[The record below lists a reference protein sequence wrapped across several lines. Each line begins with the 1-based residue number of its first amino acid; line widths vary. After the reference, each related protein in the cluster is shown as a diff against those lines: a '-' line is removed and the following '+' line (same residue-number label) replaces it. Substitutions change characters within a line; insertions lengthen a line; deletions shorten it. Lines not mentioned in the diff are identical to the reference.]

1 MAKGREKKA
10 EKTGRLV
17 LNHSTHVQGLIP
29 VLKRL
34 VNARGIQTV
43 TPAVISRARSN
54 APKLRLKVS
63 VPIAGGFKLLARKGK
78 TVQEVFAITTLTQEE
93 LETAIAQVLGS

>member
-1 MAKGREKKA
+1 MGKAKKNEPS
-10 EKTGRLV
+10 GRLV

-29 VLKRL
+29 VLKHL
-34 VNARGIQTV
+34 VNCSGIQTV

-78 TVQEVFAITTLTQEE
+78 TVQEVFAITSLNREE
-93 LETAIAQVLGS
+93 LEAAIAQALNA